1 MENVLL
7 LIYPTLGGRRHSCP
21 AGHRHYRGADPG
33 FSRTKTR
40 VSIPG
45 CFLAIFDESIK
56 EGDLK

>member
-7 LIYPTLGGRRHSCP
+7 LIHPTLGGRRHSCP

-40 VSIPG
+40 VSVSRLFF
-45 CFLAIFDESIK
+45 CKF
-56 EGDLK
+56 